1 MLSKQR
7 AILASTLLALCVG
20 TLGIDSLPSVAQAAA
35 THAKLTVFEVVSFR
49 PNKSGSDK
57 ISTISFTPDGFR
69 ATNVPVMGVLLST
82 YWKSIGPM
90 SRDRIVGAPSWV
102 RSDLYDIDA
111 KVGPSDVKSWQNLS
125 DEEHC
130 FAVHA
135 LLADRFKM
143 RSHLEDRQVP
153 GYALVIGKSGSKL
166 REAKPGDTY
175 ANAPKEFDR
184 SPTAAGSLMY
194 RPTGPLI
201 QITGQAVPIADLVTL
216 LSSRPPFQGGRHVI
230 DRTGLTGK
238 YDFLLKYSLDQESDS
253 SESSIFTAI
262 QEQLGLRLDPAVIL
276 GKYLVIDYIER
287 PSPN

>member
-1 MLSKQR
+1 
-7 AILASTLLALCVG
+7 
-20 TLGIDSLPSVAQAAA
+20 
-35 THAKLTVFEVVSFR
+35 
-49 PNKSGSDK
+49 
-57 ISTISFTPDGFR
+57 
-69 ATNVPVMGVLLST
+69 MGVLLST

-102 RSDLYDIDA
+102 QSDPYDIEA
-111 KVGPSDVKSWQNLS
+111 KVGPSDVASWQDLS
-125 DEEHC
+125 DEQHY

-143 RSHLEDRQVP
+143 KSHLEDRQVP

-166 REAKPGDTY
+166 KEAKPGDTY

-194 RPTGPLI
+194 RPTGHLGAQI
-201 QITGQAVPIADLVTL
+201 QITGQAVPIADLVVL

-238 YDFLLKYSLDQESDS
+238 YDFLLKYSLDQEPDS
-253 SESSIFTAI
+253 SEPSIFTAI
-262 QEQLGLRLDPAVIL
+262 QEQLGLRLDATVVP